1 MIQSANKALLN
12 SHVKLF
18 KLIPFTFN
26 FFFFDKVGLCL
37 DKYKNKPTPLYP

>member
-18 KLIPFTFN
+18 KLIPFRFN
-26 FFFFDKVGLCL
+26 FFFDKLGLL
-37 DKYKNKPTPLYP
+37 LEKYKIS